1 MHSPV
6 PYYLIF
12 HRANLCQIPPVLS
25 IVAYPGLLE
34 NEKDAF
40 FKAHSV
46 LGKGMEIPVRAAG
59 GLRFG
64 RVGI

>member
-12 HRANLCQIPPVLS
+12 TGPIYVRYRPCFS